1 MPIASLIIDLHL
13 PAVTSLKAKR
23 HAIKPLISRL
33 QKEFK
38 GTVAECDYQ
47 DSWQSAQL
55 RLAMVSSDK
64 RYLEQQMEHIKQFIP
79 AHWPDLQI
87 ISEEL
92 EYIN

>member
-1 MPIASLIIDLHL
+1 M
-13 PAVTSLKAKR
+13 
-23 HAIKPLISRL
+23 
-33 QKEFK
+33 
-38 GTVAECDYQ
+38 AECDYQ

-64 RYLEQQMEHIKQFIP
+64 RYLEQQMEQIKQFIP

-92 EYIN
+92 DYIN